1 MNIQNRTR
9 HFGIKYKKI
18 IELPTIETQG
28 KLIKILDKTNSIFF
42 IQEKGTNGADKVE
55 FGIEQL
61 EHARLVEEISLKGK
75 HA

>member
-28 KLIKILDKTNSIFF
+28 KLIKILDKTNLILEK
-42 IQEKGTNGADKVE
+42 QEQSRLLATKLFSSVFKNPTLVDG
-55 FGIEQL
+55 L
-61 EHARLVEEISLKGK
+61 EL
-75 HA
+75 

>member
-28 KLIKILDKTNSIFF
+28 KLIKILDKTNSILEK
-42 IQEKGTNGADKVE
+42 QEQSRLLATKLFSSVFKNPTLVDG
-55 FGIEQL
+55 L
-61 EHARLVEEISLKGK
+61 EL
-75 HA
+75 